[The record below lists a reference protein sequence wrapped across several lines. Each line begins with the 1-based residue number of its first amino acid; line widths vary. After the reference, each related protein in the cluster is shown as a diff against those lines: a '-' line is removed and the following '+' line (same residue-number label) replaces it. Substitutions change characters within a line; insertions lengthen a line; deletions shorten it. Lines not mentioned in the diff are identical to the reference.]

1 LKPSANQHWVFYF
14 ISMTTET
21 LSEIQV
27 SYKLGLRSS
36 QTINN
41 SQEAFYILDRLFPR
55 ETISLQE
62 QFIVLYLNRANK
74 VIGSYELS
82 KGGITATIADIR
94 IILSVALKTLATG
107 LILAHNHPSGNL
119 KPSEADVSLTNKIKE
134 AAKLMDIQV
143 LDHLVL
149 ADGGYFSF
157 ADEGILS

>member
-1 LKPSANQHWVFYF
+1 MKPSANQHWVFYF
-14 ISMTTET
+14 IFMTTET

-27 SYKLGLRSS
+27 SYKPGLRSS

-41 SQEAFYILDRLFPR
+41 SQEAFDILDTLFPR
-55 ETISLQE
+55 ETIALQE
-62 QFIVLYLNRANK
+62 QFVVLYLNRANK

-119 KPSEADVSLTNKIKE
+119 KPSEADISLTKKIKE

-143 LDHLVL
+143 LDHLIL
-149 ADGGYFSF
+149 AEHGYFSF
-157 ADEGILS
+157 SDEGIL